1 MTIDARRTFQLPTV
15 AGMAVRQRVTC
26 GDEVTYVV
34 LDRQWRVVEAAE
46 EYLEHLRQEPYS
58 PHTVR
63 SYAHG
68 LALWW
73 SMLEERDQD
82 WRKVGVQDL
91 ARFRQRLRNS
101 GSDPSV
107 LRLRPNEPV
116 PDSTV
121 DAALTAVMSF
131 YRYQAI
137 VADVPAARQF
147 YVHVKGGTT
156 EARGRYASFLGH
168 LGGGQN
174 RRVVGRRRDPKSPP
188 PFLTPPQITVIK
200 QDAAAF
206 QTEADCWVGDL
217 RMRLLW
223 MLLEETGLRLA
234 EALLLHHGDWHPGT
248 GTTAWVEV
256 QPREDQR
263 RRLRVKNQQYRRV
276 YISDDLDELYGE
288 YLFWLADLGQELRD
302 ADPVFIN
309 VFRGEFG
316 RPLRPETI
324 YDWIE
329 GFKRRHPLLPAGWTP
344 HWFRHTHAT
353 ALLLAGVPEHV
364 VQRRLGHADI
374 QTLMTTYAHVTED
387 AAMRAAADW
396 KTLAARWGAVA

>member
-1 MTIDARRTFQLPTV
+1 MRLPTV
-15 AGMAVRQRVTC
+15 GGMAVRQRVVC

-34 LDRQWRVVEAAE
+34 LDRQWSVVEAAE
-46 EYLEHLRQEPYS
+46 AYLEHLRQEPYS

-91 ARFRQRLRNS
+91 ARFRQRLRN
-101 GSDPSV
+101 GGGDPSV
-107 LRLRPNEPV
+107 FRLRQDKPTPE
-116 PDSTV
+116 STV

-156 EARGRYASFLGH
+156 ESRGRYASFLGH

-174 RRVVGRRRDPKSPP
+174 RRVVGRRRDPRLPP
-188 PFLTPPQITVIK
+188 PFLTPAQIEVIK

-206 QTEADCWVGDL
+206 RAEEDLRWVGDL

-234 EALLLHHGDWHPGT
+234 EALLLQHGDWQPGT
-248 GTTAWVEV
+248 GTTAFVEV

-263 RRLRVKNQQYRRV
+263 RRLRVKNQQFRRV

-288 YLFWLADLGQELRD
+288 YLFWLVDLGIELRD
-302 ADPVFIN
+302 GDSVFVN
-309 VFRGEFG
+309 VFRGGFG
-316 RPLRPETI
+316 RPLRPETV

-329 GFKRRHPLLPAGWTP
+329 GFKRRHPLLPTGWTP

-353 ALLLAGVPEHV
+353 TLLLAGVPEHV

-374 QTLMTTYAHVTED
+374 HTLMTTYAHVTEN

-396 KTLAARWGAVA
+396 KRLAARWGAVA

>member
-1 MTIDARRTFQLPTV
+1 MTIDAHRTFRLPTV

-34 LDRQWRVVEAAE
+34 LDRQWRVVAAAE
-46 EYLEHLRQEPYS
+46 EYLEHLRHESYS

-73 SMLEERDQD
+73 SMLEERHLD
-82 WRKVGVQDL
+82 WWKVGVQDL
-91 ARFRQRLRNS
+91 AGFRQRLRNS

-107 LRLRPNEPV
+107 LRLRPGKPV

-147 YVHVKGGTT
+147 YVHVKGGTM
-156 EARGRYASFLGH
+156 ESRGRYASFLGH

-174 RRVVGRRRDPKSPP
+174 RRVVGRRRDPKSSP

-206 QTEADCWVGDL
+206 QTEAQRWVGDL

-234 EALLLHHGDWHPGT
+234 EALLMQHGDWHPGT

-288 YLFWLADLGQELRD
+288 YLFWLVDLGQELRD
-302 ADPVFIN
+302 ADPVFVN

-316 RPLRPETI
+316 RPLRPETV

-329 GFKRRHPLLPAGWTP
+329 GFKRRHPLLPVGWTP